1 MPAPFRWGT
10 VGLGAV
16 AGLLLMVVA
25 GFLGTAL
32 LWLGGRLG
40 LATGRTATLLVLSL
54 SLLAGEFVGGYVA
67 GRLAGPTVAGLHGSL
82 AALGAYTVFASLSL
96 LSGSPAG
103 VPTLVVFGVVAAVI
117 GYGGGTL
124 GQRSAGS
131 STGPS

>member
-1 MPAPFRWGT
+1 M
-10 VGLGAV
+10 GAV

-32 LWLGGRLG
+32 LWLGDRLG